1 MFERLARLNPFA
13 RRTTRKK
20 AVQPRVN
27 LELLEDRTLPAVTL
41 VDRNDPSIS
50 PDISIPPIIGTVA
63 ALSPNGR
70 FAVFYSSSPFIV
82 PNAPSLGIG
91 NGTDLFWRDLVTG
104 ETRLVSRSLIG
115 TALNNMDPNDPVAIS
130 ADGRYVA
137 FFNRTNANLIDD
149 PLRVGLDLNDTND
162 IFRWDRLDSGPVR
175 LVTINEK
182 GNAIGVVPEGVVTN
196 LDMSADGR
204 YIGFLTRRFA
214 SRVVEGNDKLET
226 GNNTFDLFRR
236 DMVLNQNEV
245 ISLTDDSKNVIGLF
259 GDVRVV
265 NNNFM
270 SDDGQVFI
278 FTTTVNASKIN
289 NIYSDRDDTEDV
301 FVRDVANKRTILV
314 SATAADPNVAAGKTA
329 GVNSNFGIVAK
340 GNNSFVAFSSN
351 ALAGAASELVVGYLD
366 GDANFS
372 TPDLYRRNWRTNQT
386 QLVNVVQGTTNLS
399 GNAGFLQGQYDISE
413 DGNRIAFA
421 SNSSNLV
428 GNILDLNK
436 AADVFLRDFSLGQTQ
451 VISVNTA
458 GTGTG
463 NAQSTLGVPH
473 AGLSR
478 DGRFVAFV
486 SFANNLVDGI
496 IDRNGLRDAFFRD
509 TVANTTTV
517 VSVVPNGKRTG
528 NGDTRFVYIG
538 GGDSGVNPTV
548 MFDNSSTN
556 LAPDVFLQPGFH
568 LYVNIPRQLPAQGV
582 LGATAS
588 VDGVVSVFSFNDG
601 QRQLEAQYLPFP
613 DFFGEVRVAVSDRYP
628 GNRYL
633 VAMAGGPGAGPRV
646 QVFNE
651 NRTLRFD
658 FFAFEESFFGGVNL
672 AMGDINADSIPDIV
686 VAADVGGGPRI
697 RVFDGKTGGLLRDF
711 FAFEESFR
719 GGARVAVAD
728 IDGDG
733 FGDLIVG
740 AGFGGGPRVTVFSG
754 FDNSIITDFFA
765 FEDTI
770 RNGVYVA
777 AGDINGDGVADI
789 IIGAG
794 PDGGPRVVAFDGFEL
809 INNRNFVF
817 LANFFAY
824 DDSQRTGVRV
834 AAKDVDGDGA
844 AIVTGP
850 GPDNNPLV
858 RIYQPSQLLFDP
870 TNGETNN
877 QFTITESIF
886 AFPGAVVG

>member
-1 MFERLARLNPFA
+1 MFERLSCLNPFA
-13 RRTTRKK
+13 RRREPKK
-20 AVQPRVN
+20 PLVRSSLN
-27 LELLEDRTLPAVTL
+27 LERLEDRTLPAVTL

-50 PDISIPPIIGTVA
+50 PDFSVPPIIGTVA

-70 FAVFYSSSPFIV
+70 YAVFYSSSPFIV

-91 NGTDLFWRDLVTG
+91 NGVDLFWRDLLTG

-137 FFNRTNANLIDD
+137 FYNSTNANFIDN
-149 PLRVGLDLNDTND
+149 PFNVGLDQNDTKD
-162 IFRWDRLDSGPVR
+162 IFRWDRDSNGPVR
-175 LVTINEK
+175 LVSINK
-182 GNAIGVVPEGVVTN
+182 FGNAIGFVAEGLVRN
-196 LDMSADGR
+196 LDMSSDGR
-204 YIGFLTRRFA
+204 YIGFLSRRDA
-214 SRVVEGNDKLET
+214 DVVINTKGLESND
-226 GNNTFDLFRR
+226 NTFDIFRR
-236 DMVLNQNEV
+236 DMLLNQTV
-245 ISLTDDSKNVIGLF
+245 VVSLTNNNKNVIGKF

-265 NNNFM
+265 DNNFM
-270 SDDGQVFI
+270 SDDGQYFVFS
-278 FTTTVNASKIN
+278 TSVNASNIN
-289 NIYSDRDDTEDV
+289 SIYSDLNDTEDV
-301 FVRDVANKRTILV
+301 FIRDMVNQKTILV
-314 SATAADPNVAAGKTA
+314 SATAANPNIAAGNTP
-329 GVNSNFGIVAK
+329 GVNSQFGIIAK
-340 GNNSFVAFSSN
+340 NNPAIVAFSSN
-351 ALAGAASELVVGYLD
+351 ALAGSASELVTGYLD
-366 GDANFS
+366 GDANFA
-372 TPDLYRRNWRTNQT
+372 TPDLYRRNWQTNQT
-386 QLVNVVQGTTNLS
+386 QLVNVVQGSSTLS
-399 GNAGFLQGQYDISE
+399 GNASILQQQYDISA

-421 SNSSNLV
+421 SDSSNLV
-428 GNILDLNK
+428 PGILDLNN
-436 AADVFLRDFSLGQTQ
+436 AADVFLRDFSTGQTQ

-458 GTGTG
+458 GTATG
-463 NAQSTLGVPH
+463 NAQSTLGVAH
-473 AGLSR
+473 AGLSP

-509 TVANTTTV
+509 TVAQTTTV
-517 VSVVPNGKRTG
+517 VSTVPNGKRTG

-538 GGDSGVNPTV
+538 GGASGVNPTV

-556 LAPDVFLQPGFH
+556 LAPDVFLEPGFH

-588 VDGVVSVFSFNDG
+588 VDGVVNVFSFTNG
-601 QRQLEAQYLPFP
+601 QRKLEAQHIPFP

-646 QVFNE
+646 TVLNE
-651 NRTLRFD
+651 DKSVRFD
-658 FFAFEESFFGGVNL
+658 FFAFEETFFGGVNL
-672 AMGDINADSIPDIV
+672 ALGDINGDRVPDIV

-697 RVFDGKTGGLLRDF
+697 RVFDGKTAAVLRDF

-728 IDGDG
+728 VDGDG

-754 FDNSIITDFFA
+754 VDNSIITDFFA

-777 AGDINGDGVADI
+777 AGDINGDGFADI
-789 IIGAG
+789 ITGAG

-809 INNRNFVF
+809 INNNFVF

-824 DDSQRTGVRV
+824 DDTQRTGVRV

-850 GPDNNPLV
+850 GPDNTPLV
-858 RIYQPSQLLFDP
+858 RIYQPFQLLFDP
-870 TNGETNN
+870 NNGQTNN
-877 QFTITESIF
+877 QFSITESIF